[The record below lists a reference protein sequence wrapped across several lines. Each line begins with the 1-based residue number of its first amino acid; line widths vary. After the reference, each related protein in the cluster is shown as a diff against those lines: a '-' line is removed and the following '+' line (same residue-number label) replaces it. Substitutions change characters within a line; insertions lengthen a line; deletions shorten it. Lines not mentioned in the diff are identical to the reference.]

1 MPISY
6 PILDDFLPDS
16 KIKEDLLNMLW
27 EDELECELECEI
39 ELETENVKVPRDA
52 FLEVIS
58 KSYRQNNYNIA
69 FGNYYAAQV
78 AIGGVKKL
86 QSGILYPV
94 YCFATLFY
102 DLDRDVITTDVHSDM
117 R

>member
-27 EDELECELECEI
+27 EDKLECEI
-39 ELETENVKVPRDA
+39 ELETRNVKVPRDA

-58 KSYRQNNYNIA
+58 KSYRQNKYDIA

-78 AIGGVKKL
+78 AIGGIREQKC
-86 QSGILYPV
+86 GILYPV
-94 YCFATLFY
+94 YCFAVLFY
-102 DLDRDVITTDVHSDM
+102 KTKPNLITIDVESEM
-117 R
+117 Q